1 MRIALWAD
9 MEGMSRV
16 VDHRQCW
23 PAFEEYW
30 TEGRDAFT
38 DEVVAAATGL
48 IDGGA
53 HEVYV
58 VNAHGLGWPN
68 LLWDELPDGAAPADD
83 RAYAE
88 GFDAA
93 FQVGFHARA
102 GTPGAFMS
110 HTMVP
115 GLKVAADGA
124 PLTECHIWAWLDE
137 LPLLGVSGDAA
148 LGDQIDGFLAGTP
161 FAAVKRATGRGAA
174 TPLHP
179 ERTASLAA
187 LTDFARG
194 TVRSPTRPLD
204 LPSEFTFEVAL
215 EPHLADQAE
224 GQAGLTR
231 RSPEVLGKRAQIF
244 ARDAYP
250 ALQAAMGAA
259 LQPLFAAQGDLD
271 LSSEAVMQRQ
281 DKGALARCRDFFDD
295 WAQVSEPA
303 WPQQG

>member
-1 MRIALWAD
+1 

-30 TEGRDAFT
+30 AVGRRAFT
-38 DEVVAAATGL
+38 DDVVAAATGL
-48 IDGGA
+48 VDGGLN
-53 HEVYV
+53 EVFV

-68 LLWDELPDGAAPADD
+68 ILWDQLPDGAAPADD
-83 RAYAE
+83 QAAAK

-93 FQVGFHARA
+93 FHVGFHARA

-124 PLTECHIWAWLDE
+124 LLTECHIWAWLDE
-137 LPLLGVSGDAA
+137 LPLLGVAGDAA
-148 LGDQIDGFLAGTP
+148 LGDQLDGFLAGTP
-161 FAAVKRATGRGAA
+161 FLAVKHATGRGTAA
-174 TPLHP
+174 PIHP
-179 ERTASLAA
+179 DHSASLEA
-187 LTDFARG
+187 LTEFARAIA
-194 TVRSPTRPLD
+194 RSPVEPLR
-204 LPSEFTFEVAL
+204 LPKEFTFEVAL
-215 EPHLADQAE
+215 LPHLADQAE

-231 RSPEVLGKRAQIF
+231 RSPEVLGKRAEVF

-271 LSSEAVMQRQ
+271 LSSEAAVQRQ
-281 DKGALARCRDFFDD
+281 DPDALTRCRDYFED
-295 WAQVSEPA
+295 WAQVREPE
-303 WPQQG
+303 WPR